1 MASRELGRTGR
12 CGSLLL
18 LWLLPVS
25 VMSRASAFYSW
36 HMEFFC
42 LHGFQ
47 AKRITKVS
55 ANVIWKKD
63 FSLRSL
69 EDYHRSLVPSSP
81 RISVS
86 SPAEGN
92 AVGVTTGL

>member
-25 VMSRASAFYSW
+25 VMSRPSAFYFW

-47 AKRITKVS
+47 AKRITKVN
-55 ANVIWKKD
+55 ANAIWKKD
-63 FSLRSL
+63 FSLQSL
-69 EDYHRSLVPSSP
+69 EDHQRSMVPSSP

-86 SPAEGN
+86 SSAEGN